1 MSVKSLIATISKSL
15 RSLAIL
21 NALRPIRPKPLIAI
35 LVTAISPSLLD
46 IFALAFLN
54 YTTKLYNIN
63 MTREEL
69 LSIAEQKYDEVPVL
83 VLASAIDYAT
93 EKHAGQK
100 RKSGEPYIS
109 HPLAVAGI
117 LIEWGMDIDTVVAGV
132 LHDTVED
139 TDATLDDLESLFGRD
154 VAFLVDGVTKVSQA
168 RAGMRNLDSYL
179 PHTKDNL
186 TKLMI
191 AVGEDVRVIIIKLA
205 DRLHNMRTL
214 QFMTPEKQK
223 KIARET
229 IEVFAPLA
237 DRLNMGRV
245 RVQLEELSF
254 RYLMPKAFQET
265 KNLMDSRLK
274 KSQRKLDHVRRE
286 VEARLKAEKLVF
298 QMDGRVKSVYS
309 LFKKLDKV
317 GDIDK
322 IYDLI
327 ALRIIVDDLSTGYLV
342 LGILHDMY
350 QPMYERIKDYV
361 ANPKPNGYQSLHT
374 TVQTP
379 SGQIVE
385 FQIRTKEM
393 HEYAERGLAASFHYN
408 EQKLTDA
415 YKKGKIGTMPADL
428 SWIRELQ
435 EAAALISEGKRF
447 DSNKFRM
454 KLFSDRIFVYSPK
467 GDIYDLPRGAFPL
480 DYAYRIHSD
489 IAARASGFKINGVM
503 KPFNYKLQHGDTIE
517 VLTSKSAHP
526 KPDWRDVIITPHAK
540 DKLRL
545 QLSRSNGI
553 LQQLTGGVSSFF
565 RHK

>member
-1 MSVKSLIATISKSL
+1 
-15 RSLAIL
+15 
-21 NALRPIRPKPLIAI
+21 
-35 LVTAISPSLLD
+35 
-46 IFALAFLN
+46 
-54 YTTKLYNIN
+54 

-69 LSIAEQKYDEVPVL
+69 LATAGQKYDEVPVL

-100 RKSGEPYIS
+100 RKSGEPYIN
-109 HPLAVAGI
+109 HPLAVAEI

-139 TDATLDDLESLFGRD
+139 TDATLDELESLFGRD

-214 QFMTPEKQK
+214 QFMSPEKQK

-254 RYLMPKAFQET
+254 KYLMPKDFHRT
-265 KNLMDSRLK
+265 KSLMDSRLK
-274 KSQRKLDHVRRE
+274 KSQRKLDRVRRE
-286 VEARLKAEKLVF
+286 VEARLKEEKLVF

-327 ALRIIVDDLSTGYLV
+327 ALRVIVDDLSTGYLV

-415 YKKGKIGTMPADL
+415 YKKGRMGAMPADL
-428 SWIRELQ
+428 SWIRDLQ
-435 EAAALISEGKRF
+435 EAAALAGEGKRF
-447 DSNKFRM
+447 DSDKFRM

-489 IAARASGFKINGVM
+489 IAAHASGFKINGVM
-503 KPFNYKLQHGDTIE
+503 KPFTYHLRHGDTIE
-517 VLTSKSAHP
+517 VLTNKSARP
-526 KPDWRDVIITPHAK
+526 KPDWRELIITPHAK

-545 QLSRSNGI
+545 QLSRSGGI
-553 LQQLTGGVSSFF
+553 LQQLTGGVSSLF
-565 RHK
+565 RHR

>member
-1 MSVKSLIATISKSL
+1 
-15 RSLAIL
+15 
-21 NALRPIRPKPLIAI
+21 
-35 LVTAISPSLLD
+35 
-46 IFALAFLN
+46 
-54 YTTKLYNIN
+54 

-69 LSIAEQKYDEVPVL
+69 LATAGQKYDEVPVL

-100 RKSGEPYIS
+100 RKSGEPYIN
-109 HPLAVAGI
+109 HPLAVAEI

-139 TDATLDDLESLFGRD
+139 TDATLDELESLFGRD

-168 RAGMRNLDSYL
+168 RAGMRSLDSYL

-191 AVGEDVRVIIIKLA
+191 AVGEDVRVIIIRLA
-205 DRLHNMRTL
+205 DLLHNMRTL
-214 QFMTPEKQK
+214 QFMSPEKQK

-254 RYLMPKAFQET
+254 KYLMPKDFHRT
-265 KNLMDSRLK
+265 KSLMDSRLK
-274 KSQRKLDHVRRE
+274 KSQRKLDRVRRE
-286 VEARLKAEKLVF
+286 VEARLKEEKLVF

-327 ALRIIVDDLSTGYLV
+327 ALRVIVDDLSTGYLV

-415 YKKGKIGTMPADL
+415 YKKGRMGAMPADL
-428 SWIRELQ
+428 SWIRDLQ
-435 EAAALISEGKRF
+435 EAAALAGEGKRF
-447 DSNKFRM
+447 DSDKFRM

-489 IAARASGFKINGVM
+489 IAAHASGFKINGVM
-503 KPFNYKLQHGDTIE
+503 KPFTYHLRHGDTIE
-517 VLTSKSAHP
+517 VLTNKSAHP
-526 KPDWRDVIITPHAK
+526 KPDWRELIITPHAK

-545 QLSRSNGI
+545 QLSRSGGI
-553 LQQLTGGVSSFF
+553 LQQLTGGVSSLF
-565 RHK
+565 RHR

>member
-1 MSVKSLIATISKSL
+1 
-15 RSLAIL
+15 
-21 NALRPIRPKPLIAI
+21 
-35 LVTAISPSLLD
+35 
-46 IFALAFLN
+46 
-54 YTTKLYNIN
+54 

-69 LSIAEQKYDEVPVL
+69 LATAGQKYDEVPVL

-100 RKSGEPYIS
+100 RKSGEPYIN
-109 HPLAVAGI
+109 HPLAVAEI

-139 TDATLDDLESLFGRD
+139 TDATLDELESLFGRD

-168 RAGMRNLDSYL
+168 RAGMRSLDSYL

-214 QFMTPEKQK
+214 QFMSPEKQK

-254 RYLMPKAFQET
+254 KYLMPKDFHRT
-265 KNLMDSRLK
+265 KSLMDSRLK
-274 KSQRKLDHVRRE
+274 KSQRKLDRVRRE
-286 VEARLKAEKLVF
+286 VEARLKEEKLVF

-327 ALRIIVDDLSTGYLV
+327 ALRVIVDDLSTGYLV

-415 YKKGKIGTMPADL
+415 YKKGRMGAMPADV
-428 SWIRELQ
+428 SWIRDLQ
-435 EAAALISEGKRF
+435 EAAALAGEGKRF
-447 DSNKFRM
+447 DSDKFRM

-489 IAARASGFKINGVM
+489 IAAHASGFKINGVM
-503 KPFNYKLQHGDTIE
+503 KPFTYHLRHGDTIE
-517 VLTSKSAHP
+517 VLTNKSAHP
-526 KPDWRDVIITPHAK
+526 KPDWRELIITPHAK

-545 QLSRSNGI
+545 QLSRSGGI
-553 LQQLTGGVSSFF
+553 LQQLTGGVSSLF
-565 RHK
+565 RHR

>member
-1 MSVKSLIATISKSL
+1 
-15 RSLAIL
+15 
-21 NALRPIRPKPLIAI
+21 
-35 LVTAISPSLLD
+35 
-46 IFALAFLN
+46 
-54 YTTKLYNIN
+54 

-69 LSIAEQKYDEVPVL
+69 LATAGQKYDEVPVL

-100 RKSGEPYIS
+100 RKSGEPYIN
-109 HPLAVAGI
+109 HPLAVAEI

-139 TDATLDDLESLFGRD
+139 TDATLDELESLFGRD

-168 RAGMRNLDSYL
+168 RAGMRSLDSYL

-214 QFMTPEKQK
+214 QFMSPEKQK

-254 RYLMPKAFQET
+254 KYLMPKDFHRT

-274 KSQRKLDHVRRE
+274 KSQRKLDRVRRE
-286 VEARLKAEKLVF
+286 VEARLKEEKLVF

-317 GDIDK
+317 GDVDK

-327 ALRIIVDDLSTGYLV
+327 ALRVIVDDLSTGYLV

-415 YKKGKIGTMPADL
+415 YKKGRMGAMPADL

-435 EAAALISEGKRF
+435 EAAALAGEGKRF
-447 DSNKFRM
+447 DSDKFRM

-489 IAARASGFKINGVM
+489 IAAHASGFKINGVM
-503 KPFNYKLQHGDTIE
+503 KPFTYHLRHGDTIE
-517 VLTSKSAHP
+517 VLTNKSAHP
-526 KPDWRDVIITPHAK
+526 KPDWRELIITPHAK

-545 QLSRSNGI
+545 QLSRSGGI
-553 LQQLTGGVSSFF
+553 LQQLTGGVSSLF
-565 RHK
+565 RHR

>member
-1 MSVKSLIATISKSL
+1 
-15 RSLAIL
+15 
-21 NALRPIRPKPLIAI
+21 
-35 LVTAISPSLLD
+35 
-46 IFALAFLN
+46 
-54 YTTKLYNIN
+54 

-69 LSIAEQKYDEVPVL
+69 LATAEQKYDEVPVL

-100 RKSGEPYIS
+100 RKSGEPYIN
-109 HPLAVAGI
+109 HPLAVAEI

-139 TDATLDDLESLFGRD
+139 TDATLDELESLFGRD

-168 RAGMRNLDSYL
+168 RAGMRSLDSYL

-214 QFMTPEKQK
+214 QFMSPEKQK

-254 RYLMPKAFQET
+254 KYLMPKDFHRT
-265 KNLMDSRLK
+265 KSLMDSRLK
-274 KSQRKLDHVRRE
+274 KSQRKLDRVRRE
-286 VEARLKAEKLVF
+286 VEARLKEEKLVF

-327 ALRIIVDDLSTGYLV
+327 ALRVIVDDLSTGYLV

-415 YKKGKIGTMPADL
+415 YKKGRMGAMPADL
-428 SWIRELQ
+428 SWIRDLQ
-435 EAAALISEGKRF
+435 EAAALAGEGKRF
-447 DSNKFRM
+447 DSDKFRM

-489 IAARASGFKINGVM
+489 IAAHASGFKINGVM
-503 KPFNYKLQHGDTIE
+503 KPFTYHLRHGDTIE
-517 VLTSKSAHP
+517 VLTNKSARP
-526 KPDWRDVIITPHAK
+526 KPDWRELIITPHAK

-545 QLSRSNGI
+545 QLSRSGGI
-553 LQQLTGGVSSFF
+553 LQQLTGGVSSLF
-565 RHK
+565 RHR

>member
-1 MSVKSLIATISKSL
+1 
-15 RSLAIL
+15 
-21 NALRPIRPKPLIAI
+21 
-35 LVTAISPSLLD
+35 
-46 IFALAFLN
+46 
-54 YTTKLYNIN
+54 

-69 LSIAEQKYDEVPVL
+69 LATAEQKYDEVPVL

-100 RKSGEPYIS
+100 RKSGEPYIN
-109 HPLAVAGI
+109 HPLAVAEI

-139 TDATLDDLESLFGRD
+139 TDATLDELESLFGRD

-168 RAGMRNLDSYL
+168 RAGMRSLDSYL

-214 QFMTPEKQK
+214 QFMSPEKQK

-254 RYLMPKAFQET
+254 KYLMPKDFHRT
-265 KNLMDSRLK
+265 KSLMDSRLK
-274 KSQRKLDHVRRE
+274 KSQRKLDRVRRE
-286 VEARLKAEKLVF
+286 VEARLKEEKLVF

-327 ALRIIVDDLSTGYLV
+327 ALRVIVDDLSTGYLV

-415 YKKGKIGTMPADL
+415 YKKGRMGAMPVDL
-428 SWIRELQ
+428 SWIRDLQ
-435 EAAALISEGKRF
+435 EAAALAGEGKRF
-447 DSNKFRM
+447 DSDKFRM

-489 IAARASGFKINGVM
+489 IAAHASGFKINDVM
-503 KPFNYKLQHGDTIE
+503 KPFTYHLRHGDTIE
-517 VLTSKSAHP
+517 VLTNKSAHP
-526 KPDWRDVIITPHAK
+526 KPDWRELITTPHAK

-545 QLSRSNGI
+545 QLSRSGGI
-553 LQQLTGGVSSFF
+553 LQQLTGGVSSLF
-565 RHK
+565 RHR

>member
-1 MSVKSLIATISKSL
+1 
-15 RSLAIL
+15 
-21 NALRPIRPKPLIAI
+21 
-35 LVTAISPSLLD
+35 
-46 IFALAFLN
+46 
-54 YTTKLYNIN
+54 

-69 LSIAEQKYDEVPVL
+69 LATAGQKYDEVPVL

-100 RKSGEPYIS
+100 RKSGEPYIN
-109 HPLAVAGI
+109 HPLAVAEI

-139 TDATLDDLESLFGRD
+139 TDATLDELESLFGRD

-168 RAGMRNLDSYL
+168 RAGMRSLDSYL

-214 QFMTPEKQK
+214 QFMSPEKQK

-254 RYLMPKAFQET
+254 KYLMPKDFHRT

-274 KSQRKLDHVRRE
+274 KSQRKLDRVRRE

-317 GDIDK
+317 GDIDN

-327 ALRIIVDDLSTGYLV
+327 ALRVIVDDLSTGYLV

-415 YKKGKIGTMPADL
+415 YKKGRMGAMPADL
-428 SWIRELQ
+428 SWIRDLQ
-435 EAAALISEGKRF
+435 EAAALAGEGKRF

-489 IAARASGFKINGVM
+489 IAAHASGFKINGVM
-503 KPFNYKLQHGDTIE
+503 KPFTYHLRHGDTIE
-517 VLTSKSAHP
+517 VLTNKSAHP
-526 KPDWRDVIITPHAK
+526 KPDWRELIITPHAK

-545 QLSRSNGI
+545 QLSRSGGI
-553 LQQLTGGVSSFF
+553 LQQLTGGVSSLF
-565 RHK
+565 RHR

>member
-1 MSVKSLIATISKSL
+1 
-15 RSLAIL
+15 
-21 NALRPIRPKPLIAI
+21 
-35 LVTAISPSLLD
+35 
-46 IFALAFLN
+46 
-54 YTTKLYNIN
+54 

-69 LSIAEQKYDEVPVL
+69 LSVAEQKYEEVPVL

-100 RKSGEPYIS
+100 RKSGEPYIN
-109 HPLAVAGI
+109 HPLAVAEI

-139 TDATLDDLESLFGRD
+139 TDATLDELESLFGRD

-168 RAGMRNLDSYL
+168 RAGMRSLDSYL

-214 QFMTPEKQK
+214 QFMSPEKQK

-254 RYLMPKAFQET
+254 KYLMPKDFHRT

-274 KSQRKLDHVRRE
+274 KSQRKLDRVRRE
-286 VEARLKAEKLVF
+286 VEARLKEEKLVF

-317 GDIDK
+317 GDVDK

-327 ALRIIVDDLSTGYLV
+327 ALRVIVDDLSTGYLV

-415 YKKGKIGTMPADL
+415 YKKGRMGAMPADL
-428 SWIRELQ
+428 SWIRDLQ
-435 EAAALISEGKRF
+435 EAAALAGEGKRF
-447 DSNKFRM
+447 DSDKFRM

-489 IAARASGFKINGVM
+489 IAAHASGFKINGVM
-503 KPFNYKLQHGDTIE
+503 KPFTYHLRHGDTIE
-517 VLTSKSAHP
+517 VLTNKSAHP
-526 KPDWRDVIITPHAK
+526 KPDWRELIITPHAK

-545 QLSRSNGI
+545 QLSRSGGI
-553 LQQLTGGVSSFF
+553 LQQLTGGVSSLF
-565 RHK
+565 RHR

>member
-1 MSVKSLIATISKSL
+1 
-15 RSLAIL
+15 
-21 NALRPIRPKPLIAI
+21 
-35 LVTAISPSLLD
+35 
-46 IFALAFLN
+46 
-54 YTTKLYNIN
+54 

-69 LSIAEQKYDEVPVL
+69 LATAEQKYDEVPVL

-100 RKSGEPYIS
+100 RKSGEPYIN
-109 HPLAVAGI
+109 HPLAVAEI

-139 TDATLDDLESLFGRD
+139 TDATLDELESLFGRD

-168 RAGMRNLDSYL
+168 RAGMRSLDSYL

-214 QFMTPEKQK
+214 QFMSPEKQK

-254 RYLMPKAFQET
+254 KYLMPKDFHRT
-265 KNLMDSRLK
+265 KSLMDSRLK
-274 KSQRKLDHVRRE
+274 KSQRKLDRVRRE
-286 VEARLKAEKLVF
+286 VEARLKEEKLVF

-327 ALRIIVDDLSTGYLV
+327 ALRVIVDDLSTGYLV

-415 YKKGKIGTMPADL
+415 YKKGRIGAMPADL
-428 SWIRELQ
+428 SWIRDLQ
-435 EAAALISEGKRF
+435 EAAALAGEGKRF
-447 DSNKFRM
+447 DSDKFRM

-489 IAARASGFKINGVM
+489 VAAHASGFKINGVM
-503 KPFNYKLQHGDTIE
+503 KPFTYHLRHGDTIE
-517 VLTSKSAHP
+517 VLTNKSAHP
-526 KPDWRDVIITPHAK
+526 KPDWRELIITPHAK

-545 QLSRSNGI
+545 QLSRSGGI
-553 LQQLTGGVSSFF
+553 LQQLTGGVSSLF
-565 RHK
+565 RHR

>member
-1 MSVKSLIATISKSL
+1 M
-15 RSLAIL
+15 
-21 NALRPIRPKPLIAI
+21 
-35 LVTAISPSLLD
+35 
-46 IFALAFLN
+46 
-54 YTTKLYNIN
+54 
-63 MTREEL
+63 
-69 LSIAEQKYDEVPVL
+69 
-83 VLASAIDYAT
+83 ASAIDYAT

-100 RKSGEPYIS
+100 RKSGEPYIN
-109 HPLAVAGI
+109 HPLAVAEI

-139 TDATLDDLESLFGRD
+139 TDATLDELESLFGRD

-168 RAGMRNLDSYL
+168 RAGMRSLDSYL

-214 QFMTPEKQK
+214 QFMSPEKQK

-254 RYLMPKAFQET
+254 KYLMPKDFHRT
-265 KNLMDSRLK
+265 KSLMDSRLK
-274 KSQRKLDHVRRE
+274 KSQRKLDRVRRE
-286 VEARLKAEKLVF
+286 VEARLKEEKLVF

-327 ALRIIVDDLSTGYLV
+327 ALRVIVDDLSTGYLV

-350 QPMYERIKDYV
+350 QPMYDRIKDYV

-415 YKKGKIGTMPADL
+415 YKKGRMGAMPADL
-428 SWIRELQ
+428 SWIRDLQ
-435 EAAALISEGKRF
+435 EAAALAGEGKRF
-447 DSNKFRM
+447 DSDKFRM

-489 IAARASGFKINGVM
+489 IAAHASGFKINGVM
-503 KPFNYKLQHGDTIE
+503 KPFTYHLRHGDTIE
-517 VLTSKSAHP
+517 VLTNKSAHP
-526 KPDWRDVIITPHAK
+526 KPDWRELIITPHAK

-545 QLSRSNGI
+545 QLSRSGGI
-553 LQQLTGGVSSFF
+553 LQQLTGGVSSLF
-565 RHK
+565 RHR

>member
-1 MSVKSLIATISKSL
+1 
-15 RSLAIL
+15 
-21 NALRPIRPKPLIAI
+21 
-35 LVTAISPSLLD
+35 
-46 IFALAFLN
+46 
-54 YTTKLYNIN
+54 

-69 LSIAEQKYDEVPVL
+69 LATAGQKYDEVPVL

-100 RKSGEPYIS
+100 RKSGEPYIN
-109 HPLAVAGI
+109 HPLAVAEI

-139 TDATLDDLESLFGRD
+139 TDATLDELESLFGRD

-168 RAGMRNLDSYL
+168 RAGMRSLDSYL

-214 QFMTPEKQK
+214 QFMSPEKQK

-254 RYLMPKAFQET
+254 KYLMPKDFHRT
-265 KNLMDSRLK
+265 KSLMDSRLK
-274 KSQRKLDHVRRE
+274 KSQRKLDRVRRE
-286 VEARLKAEKLVF
+286 VEARLKEEKLVF

-327 ALRIIVDDLSTGYLV
+327 ALRVIVDDLSTGYLV

-415 YKKGKIGTMPADL
+415 YKKGRMGAMPADL
-428 SWIRELQ
+428 SWIRDLQ
-435 EAAALISEGKRF
+435 EAAALAGEGKRF
-447 DSNKFRM
+447 DSDKFRM

-489 IAARASGFKINGVM
+489 IAAHASGFKINGVM
-503 KPFNYKLQHGDTIE
+503 KPFTYHLRHGDTIE
-517 VLTSKSAHP
+517 VLTNKSAHP
-526 KPDWRDVIITPHAK
+526 KPDWRELIITPHAK

-545 QLSRSNGI
+545 QLSRSGDI
-553 LQQLTGGVSSFF
+553 LQQLTGGVSSLF
-565 RHK
+565 RHR